1 MTMKQA
7 TVREHDEGERR
18 WFFGGGLQTWLAT
31 EDETD
36 GQFLIFEDYLEG
48 GKTTPLHHHPDTDET
63 FIMLDGDIRLH
74 IDGEDRTLG
83 AGGIAVIP
91 RGVPH
96 AFLVTTPTAR
106 MLCLHTPGNSEA
118 FFRGASEP
126 TTQDGPSG
134 PVDFDRVRQSA
145 ERTHAIEIL
154 GPPPF

>member
-1 MTMKQA
+1 MTIKRA
-7 TVREHDEGERR
+7 VVREHDEGERR

-31 EDETD
+31 EADTD
-36 GQFLIFEDYLEG
+36 GEFLIFEDYLEG
-48 GKTTPLHHHPDTDET
+48 GKTTPLHHHPHTDET
-63 FIMLDGDIRLH
+63 FIMLDGEIKLRIND
-74 IDGEDRTLG
+74 DDRKLG

-96 AFLVTTPTAR
+96 AFIVTSPTAR

-118 FFRGASEP
+118 FFKGASEP

-134 PVDFDRVRQSA
+134 PVDFARVGRSA
-145 ERTHAIEIL
+145 HETGAIEIL